1 MLHYR
6 RFGRG
11 GNGLDDVLRSL
22 RVEPRDEFVS
32 QLSQRVKPSHTPLRR
47 PWSRLAFAAAAA
59 TLILGTFASF
69 GGVGYT
75 ASGAAV
81 TYHSVKQVL
90 VKHKFRAT
98 VHESS
103 AASQYGGTPNV
114 PNTPTGGVAAGNSSQ
129 ALGVAAA
136 AQSQNLPFTGISL
149 VTTVLV
155 GLALIAVGL
164 FLRRRERRET

>member
-11 GNGLDDVLRSL
+11 GNTLDGVLRSL
-22 RVEPRDEFVS
+22 RSEPRDEFVHD
-32 QLSQRVKPSHTPLRR
+32 LSERVNPSRR
-47 PWSRLAFAAAAA
+47 LGRAWSRLAFAAAAA

-98 VHESS
+98 VHKSS
-103 AASQYGGTPNV
+103 AASQYGGTPSV
-114 PNTPTGGVAAGNSSQ
+114 PNTPTGGVAAANNSQ

-136 AQSQNLPFTGISL
+136 AGAKNLPFTGLSL